1 MSIKNPFILENNVA
15 DEYFCDR
22 DAETA
27 LLRRHI
33 ENGRNVVLLSPR
45 RVGKTGL
52 LYHFFRQPD
61 IQRDYYTVLIDLY
74 TTKTLEEMVDVM
86 GKAIFTALS
95 SKSQKAAAAFMAY
108 VKALYGGIS
117 IDEEG
122 NPMIKVGVDKARD
135 PRTTVEEM
143 FSYIDHADKPCI
155 IAIDEFQV
163 VAGYPDGNAE
173 ALLRTYIQRSLNG
186 HYIFSG
192 NQRTLMSEMFLSP
205 SRPFY
210 QSTTMMNID
219 VLDKAVY
226 ADFATRLFEQYNKSI
241 TPQTIEDVYAKFEG
255 ITWYLQR
262 TLNELFAET
271 EPHQQCTPDMVP
283 QAINSILA
291 ANHFSYSSTLFQL
304 PSKQKDLLIAI
315 CQEGKATQITSGK
328 FIKQHRLLSASSVQS
343 AIKGLLDKEFVTM
356 EMGVYEAYDKFF
368 ALWLRRNS

>member
-95 SKSQKAAAAFMAY
+95 SKNQKAAAAFMAY

-192 NQRTLMSEMFLSP
+192 SQRTLMSEMFLSP

-219 VLDKAVY
+219 VLDKAV
-226 ADFATRLFEQYNKSI
+226 
-241 TPQTIEDVYAKFEG
+241 
-255 ITWYLQR
+255 
-262 TLNELFAET
+262 
-271 EPHQQCTPDMVP
+271 
-283 QAINSILA
+283 
-291 ANHFSYSSTLFQL
+291 
-304 PSKQKDLLIAI
+304 
-315 CQEGKATQITSGK
+315 
-328 FIKQHRLLSASSVQS
+328 
-343 AIKGLLDKEFVTM
+343 
-356 EMGVYEAYDKFF
+356 
-368 ALWLRRNS
+368 